1 MTIQHIGDKFIRTGV
16 MTLLGLCSSMGLL
29 SRISV
34 TPASCVMILFLVKQA
49 KGSLLEK
56 TTAEWN
62 KYKQECLKILQEST
76 VDTGI
81 HCNGTFDQFVCWPYS
96 PPGNVS
102 VPCPS
107 YLPWLEN
114 GSVGNVYRVCLDEG
128 TWQTKENSTDIWRDS
143 SECFEKN
150 NFKKNEEEHKL
161 LTTLQLLYTIGYYF
175 SLISLV
181 LALLILSLLRKLH
194 CTRNYIHMN
203 LFASFILRA
212 TAVLIKDTVYYNIY
226 SKRPNDETGWILYLS
241 PEIVIICR
249 TAQFFMHYFVGANYF
264 WLLVEGIYLHTLL
277 ITAVLSERRLL
288 QTYIVIGWVVP
299 ILFVGPWGISRSKL
313 ENTGCWATNEHMG
326 IWWII
331 RGPVLFSIAVNFGI
345 FLKILRMLISKL
357 KAQQMSFH
365 DYKYRLARSTLVLI
379 PLLGIHEFIF
389 TFITDEQVEGLSRHI
404 RVFIQLTMSS
414 FHGFFVAVLYCFAN
428 GEVKAELQKQWSRF
442 LLGDPFGCKPCFL
455 GENIKYL
462 RKCSQKR
469 KNSTSAA
476 NTTLCLEA
484 SEPWGMQLQQVL
496 VQQRTNLSPEPGC
509 ALLSHPWASMSDSS
523 EGEVTTGETTEEV
536 FEESEI

>member
-1 MTIQHIGDKFIRTGV
+1 MGMV
-16 MTLLGLCSSMGLL
+16 TLFALCSSMGLW
-29 SRISV
+29 SRIAPTS
-34 TPASCVMILFLVKQA
+34 ASSLMILFLVKQYFHSQA

-56 TTAEWN
+56 TTTGWN
-62 KYKQECLKILQEST
+62 KYKQECLKMLQESS
-76 VDTGI
+76 VD
-81 HCNGTFDQFVCWPYS
+81 S
-96 PPGNVS
+96 
-102 VPCPS
+102 
-107 YLPWLEN
+107 
-114 GSVGNVYRVCLDEG
+114 GSVGHVYRVCLDEG
-128 TWQTKENSTDIWRDS
+128 IWQTKENSTDIWRDS
-143 SECFEKN
+143 SECSEKN
-150 NFKKNEEEHKL
+150 HFQKNEEEHKL

-212 TAVLIKDTVYYNIY
+212 AAVLIKDSVYYNIY
-226 SKRPNDETGWILYLS
+226 SKRPNDESGWILYLS

-277 ITAVLSERRLL
+277 ITVVLSERRLL

-313 ENTGCWATNEHMG
+313 ENTGCWGTNEHMG

-331 RGPVLFSIAVNFGI
+331 RGPMLFSIAVNFVI

-357 KAQQMSFH
+357 KAQQMTFH

-379 PLLGIHEFIF
+379 PLLGIHEFVF

-404 RVFIQLTMSS
+404 RLFIQLTMSS
-414 FHGFFVAVLYCFAN
+414 FHGFLVAVLYCFAN

-442 LLGDPFGCKPCFL
+442 LLADPLGCKLCFL

-469 KNSTSAA
+469 KKQHLSSGRHHF
-476 NTTLCLEA
+476 CLEV
-484 SEPWGMQLQQVL
+484 SKPWELQLQKVL
-496 VQQRTNLSPEPGC
+496 GRQSPGAKAGP
-509 ALLSHPWASMSDSS
+509 PQMSMSDSS
-523 EGEVTTGETTEEV
+523 EGEVTTAETTEEV

>member
-1 MTIQHIGDKFIRTGV
+1 MV
-16 MTLLGLCSSMGLL
+16 MMTLFGLCSTMGLW
-29 SRISV
+29 SRISAG
-34 TPASCVMILFLVKQA
+34 PASSVMILFLVKQA
-49 KGSLLEK
+49 KASLLEK
-56 TTAEWN
+56 TTTGWN
-62 KYKQECLKILQEST
+62 KYKQECLKMLQEST
-76 VDTGI
+76 VDAGI

-114 GSVGNVYRVCLDEG
+114 GSAGNVYRVCLDEG
-128 TWQTKENSTDIWRDS
+128 IWQTKENSTDIWRDS
-143 SECFEKN
+143 SECSEENHFR
-150 NFKKNEEEHKL
+150 KKVKEHKL

-181 LALLILSLLRKLH
+181 LALLTLSLLRKLH

-203 LFASFILRA
+203 LFVSFILRA
-212 TAVLIKDTVYYNIY
+212 TAVLIKDTVFYNIY
-226 SKRPNDETGWILYLS
+226 SKRPDDETGWILYLS
-241 PEIVIICR
+241 PEILIICR
-249 TAQFFMHYFVGANYF
+249 TAQFFMHYFAGANYF

-313 ENTGCWATNEHMG
+313 ENTGCWGTNEHMG

-331 RGPVLFSIAVNFGI
+331 RGPMLFSITVNFGI

-389 TFITDEQVEGLSRHI
+389 TFITDEQVQGLSRHI
-404 RVFIQLTMSS
+404 RLFIQLTMSS

-442 LLGDPFGCKPCFL
+442 LLADPFGCKLCFL

-462 RKCSQKR
+462 RKCSQKQ
-469 KNSTSAA
+469 KKKHPSSKH
-476 NTTLCLEA
+476 LCLEE
-484 SEPWGMQLQQVL
+484 SEPWGMKLQQVL
-496 VQQRTNLSPEPGC
+496 ANQRTDQCSEPGC
-509 ALLSHPWASMSDSS
+509 RLPSHLRASVSDSS

-536 FEESEI
+536 VFEESEI

>member
-1 MTIQHIGDKFIRTGV
+1 MG
-16 MTLLGLCSSMGLL
+16 MATLFSLCSTMGFW
-29 SRISV
+29 SKISPG
-34 TPASCVMILFLVKQA
+34 PATSVMVLFLVKQA

-56 TTAEWN
+56 TTSRWLS
-62 KYKQECLKILQEST
+62 YKKECLKMLQEAT
-76 VDTGI
+76 VVTGM

-96 PPGNVS
+96 PPGKVS

-114 GSVGNVYRVCLDEG
+114 GSAGNVYRVCLDQG
-128 TWQTKENSTDIWRDS
+128 IWQTRENSTDIWRDS
-143 SECFEKN
+143 SECSERN
-150 NFKKNEEEHKL
+150 HFKQNEEEHTL

-212 TAVLIKDTVYYNIY
+212 TAVLIKDTVFYNTY
-226 SKRPNDETGWILYLS
+226 SKRPNDETGWMSYFSSEIL
-241 PEIVIICR
+241 IICR

-277 ITAVLSERRLL
+277 VTAVLSERRLL

-313 ENTGCWATNEHMG
+313 ENTGCWGTNEHMG

-331 RGPVLFSIAVNFGI
+331 RGPMLFSIAVNFGI
-345 FLKILRMLISKL
+345 FLKILKLLISKL

-379 PLLGIHEFIF
+379 PLLGIHEFVF

-404 RVFIQLTMSS
+404 RLFIQLTMSS
-414 FHGFFVAVLYCFAN
+414 FHGFFVAILYCFAN

-442 LLGDPFGCKPCFL
+442 LLADPFGCKLCFL

-462 RKCSQKR
+462 RKCPQKQ
-469 KNSTSAA
+469 KTQHLGSNI
-476 NTTLCLEA
+476 LCQKVI
-484 SEPWGMQLQQVL
+484 EPWNGHLQQAL
-496 VQQRTNLSPEPGC
+496 VKNRRENCPGLGC
-509 ALLSHPWASMSDSS
+509 ALPSCPRASISDSS
-523 EGEVTTGETTEEV
+523 EEVTTGETTEEV
-536 FEESEI
+536 FEESECS

>member
-1 MTIQHIGDKFIRTGV
+1 MG
-16 MTLLGLCSSMGLL
+16 MATLFSLCSSMWFWSKIPPG
-29 SRISV
+29 
-34 TPASCVMILFLVKQA
+34 PASCVMMLFLVKQA

-56 TTAEWN
+56 TTSRWLN
-62 KYKQECLKILQEST
+62 YKKECLKMLQETS
-76 VDTGI
+76 VVTGI

-114 GSVGNVYRVCLDEG
+114 GSAGNVYRVCLDQG
-128 TWQTKENSTDIWRDS
+128 IWQTRENSTDIWRDS
-143 SECFEKN
+143 SECSEKN
-150 NFKKNEEEHKL
+150 HFKQNVKEHTL

-181 LALLILSLLRKLH
+181 LALFILFLLRKLH

-212 TAVLIKDTVYYNIY
+212 IAVLIKDTVFYNTY
-226 SKRPNDETGWILYLS
+226 SKRPNDETGWMSYFSSEIL
-241 PEIVIICR
+241 IICR

-277 ITAVLSERRLL
+277 VTAVLSERRLL

-299 ILFVGPWGISRSKL
+299 ILFVGPWGLSRSKL
-313 ENTGCWATNEHMG
+313 ENTGCWGTNEHMG

-331 RGPVLFSIAVNFGI
+331 RGPMLFSITVNFGI
-345 FLKILRMLISKL
+345 FLKILKLLISKL

-379 PLLGIHEFIF
+379 PLLGIHEFVF
-389 TFITDEQVEGLSRHI
+389 TFITDEQVEGFPRHI
-404 RVFIQLTMSS
+404 RLFIQLTMSS

-442 LLGDPFGCKPCFL
+442 LLADPFGCKLCFL

-462 RKCSQKR
+462 RKCSQKP
-469 KNSTSAA
+469 KKQHVGSN
-476 NTTLCLEA
+476 TLCQKVI
-484 SEPWGMQLQQVL
+484 EPWNMQLQQVL
-496 VQQRTNLSPEPGC
+496 VKNRTDICPGC
-509 ALLSHPWASMSDSS
+509 ALPSCPRASMSDSS
-523 EGEVTTGETTEEV
+523 EEVTTGETTEEV
-536 FEESEI
+536 FEESECS

>member
-1 MTIQHIGDKFIRTGV
+1 
-16 MTLLGLCSSMGLL
+16 
-29 SRISV
+29 
-34 TPASCVMILFLVKQA
+34 QA

-56 TTAEWN
+56 TTTEWN
-62 KYKQECLKILQEST
+62 KYKQECLKMLQEST

-114 GSVGNVYRVCLDEG
+114 GSVGHVYRVCLDEG
-128 TWQTKENSTDIWRDS
+128 IWQTKENSTDIWRDS
-143 SECFEKN
+143 SECSEKN
-150 NFKKNEEEHKL
+150 HFKKKVKEHKL
-161 LTTLQLLYTIGYYF
+161 LTALQLLYTIGYYF

-181 LALLILSLLRKLH
+181 LALLILSLFRKLH

-249 TAQFFMHYFVGANYF
+249 TTQFFMHYFVGTNYF
-264 WLLVEGIYLHTLL
+264 WLLVEGIYLHSLL
-277 ITAVLSERRLL
+277 ITVVLSEKRLL

-299 ILFVGPWGISRSKL
+299 ILFVGPWGICRSKL
-313 ENTGCWATNEHMG
+313 ENTGCWGTNEHMG

-331 RGPVLFSIAVNFGI
+331 RGPMLFSIAVNFGI
-345 FLKILRMLISKL
+345 FLKILKMLISKL

-379 PLLGIHEFIF
+379 PLLGIHEFVF

-404 RVFIQLTMSS
+404 RLFIQLTMSS
-414 FHGFFVAVLYCFAN
+414 FH
-428 GEVKAELQKQWSRF
+428 
-442 LLGDPFGCKPCFL
+442 
-455 GENIKYL
+455 
-462 RKCSQKR
+462 
-469 KNSTSAA
+469 
-476 NTTLCLEA
+476 
-484 SEPWGMQLQQVL
+484 
-496 VQQRTNLSPEPGC
+496 
-509 ALLSHPWASMSDSS
+509 
-523 EGEVTTGETTEEV
+523 
-536 FEESEI
+536 

>member
-1 MTIQHIGDKFIRTGV
+1 
-16 MTLLGLCSSMGLL
+16 
-29 SRISV
+29 
-34 TPASCVMILFLVKQA
+34 QA

-56 TTAEWN
+56 TTTGWN
-62 KYKQECLKILQEST
+62 KYKQECLKMLQESV
-76 VDTGI
+76 VDSGI

-96 PPGNVS
+96 RPGNVS

-114 GSVGNVYRVCLDEG
+114 GSAGNVHRVCLDGG

-143 SECFEKN
+143 SECSEKN
-150 NFKKNEEEHKL
+150 HFQKNEEDHKL
-161 LTTLQLLYTIGYYF
+161 LTTLQLVYTIGYYF

-181 LALLILSLLRKLH
+181 LALLILSSLRKLH

-212 TAVLIKDTVYYNIY
+212 TAVLIKDSVYYNIY
-226 SKRPNDETGWILYLS
+226 SKRPNDESGWILYLS
-241 PEIVIICR
+241 PEIVILCR

-277 ITAVLSERRLL
+277 ITVVLSERRLL

-299 ILFVGPWGISRSKL
+299 ILFVGPWGIIRSKM
-313 ENTGCWATNEHMG
+313 ENTGCWGTNEHMG

-331 RGPVLFSIAVNFGI
+331 RGPMLFSIAVNFGI

-379 PLLGIHEFIF
+379 PLLGIHEFVF

-404 RVFIQLTMSS
+404 RLFIQLTMSS
-414 FHGFFVAVLYCFAN
+414 FH
-428 GEVKAELQKQWSRF
+428 
-442 LLGDPFGCKPCFL
+442 
-455 GENIKYL
+455 
-462 RKCSQKR
+462 
-469 KNSTSAA
+469 
-476 NTTLCLEA
+476 
-484 SEPWGMQLQQVL
+484 
-496 VQQRTNLSPEPGC
+496 
-509 ALLSHPWASMSDSS
+509 
-523 EGEVTTGETTEEV
+523 
-536 FEESEI
+536 

>member
-1 MTIQHIGDKFIRTGV
+1 MGMV
-16 MTLLGLCSSMGLL
+16 TLFVLCSIMGLW
-29 SRISV
+29 SRISP
-34 TPASCVMILFLVKQA
+34 TPASSVMILFLVKQA

-56 TTAEWN
+56 TTTGWN
-62 KYKQECLKILQEST
+62 KYKQECLNMLQEST

-114 GSVGNVYRVCLDEG
+114 GSVGKVYRVCLDEG
-128 TWQTKENSTDIWRDS
+128 IWQTKENSTDIWRDS
-143 SECFEKN
+143 SECSEKN
-150 NFKKNEEEHKL
+150 HFKKNVKEHKL

-277 ITAVLSERRLL
+277 ITVVLSERRLL

-313 ENTGCWATNEHMG
+313 ENTGCWGTNEHMG

-331 RGPVLFSIAVNFGI
+331 RGPMLFSIAVNFGI
-345 FLKILRMLISKL
+345 FLKILRMLIAKL

-379 PLLGIHEFIF
+379 PLLGIHEFVF

-404 RVFIQLTMSS
+404 RLFIQLTMSS

-442 LLGDPFGCKPCFL
+442 LLADPFGCKLCFL

-469 KNSTSAA
+469 KKQHLGSKHH
-476 NTTLCLEA
+476 LCLEA

-496 VQQRTNLSPEPGC
+496 VKQRTDLSPEPGC
-509 ALLSHPWASMSDSS
+509 ALPSCPRTSMSDSS
-523 EGEVTTGETTEEV
+523 EEVTTGETTEEV

>member
-1 MTIQHIGDKFIRTGV
+1 MSMIVLF
-16 MTLLGLCSSMGLL
+16 GLCSSMGIW
-29 SRISV
+29 SGISPI
-34 TPASCVMILFLVKQA
+34 PASSVIILFLVKQA

-56 TTAEWN
+56 TTTGWN
-62 KYKQECLKILQEST
+62 KYKQECLKMLQESA
-76 VDTGI
+76 VGTGI

-96 PPGNVS
+96 TPGKVS

-114 GSVGNVYRVCLDEG
+114 GSAGNVYRVCLDEG

-143 SECFEKN
+143 SECSEKN
-150 NFKKNEEEHKL
+150 NLQKSEEEHKL

-194 CTRNYIHMN
+194 CTRNYIHIN

-212 TAVLIKDTVYYNIY
+212 TAILIKDNVLHKIY

-241 PEIVIICR
+241 PEILIICR

-299 ILFVGPWGISRSKL
+299 ILFVAPWGISRSKL
-313 ENTGCWATNEHMG
+313 ENTGCWGTNEHMG

-331 RGPVLFSIAVNFGI
+331 RGPMLFSITVNFGI
-345 FLKILRMLISKL
+345 FLKILRMLNSKL

-389 TFITDEQVEGLSRHI
+389 SFITDEQVEGFPRYVRL
-404 RVFIQLTMSS
+404 FIQLTMSS

-428 GEVKAELQKQWSRF
+428 GEVKAELHKQWSRF
-442 LLGDPFGCKPCFL
+442 LLAEPFGRKLCFL
-455 GENIKYL
+455 GRNIKYL
-462 RKCSQKR
+462 RKCSQKE
-469 KNSTSAA
+469 KKQHLSSNH
-476 NTTLCLEA
+476 LCLEV
-484 SEPWGMQLQQVL
+484 SESWGMKLPQVL
-496 VQQRTNLSPEPGC
+496 VKERAVPCMKPGH
-509 ALLSHPWASMSDSS
+509 ALPSHLRASVSDSS

-536 FEESEI
+536 VFEESEI

>member
-1 MTIQHIGDKFIRTGV
+1 MMGGWNYMINFNLPSNPKLLCFCDSIISREGMSVFIS
-16 MTLLGLCSSMGLL
+16 LFIYPPLSSL
-29 SRISV
+29 SSSFLFFDISYNGKN
-34 TPASCVMILFLVKQA
+34 PAIKDHKILTDFPHVQYFHSQA

-56 TTAEWN
+56 TTTEWN
-62 KYKQECLKILQEST
+62 KYKQECLKMLQEST
-76 VDTGI
+76 IDTGI

-114 GSVGNVYRVCLDEG
+114 GSIGHVYRVCLDEG
-128 TWQTKENSTDIWRDS
+128 IWQTKENSTDIWRDS
-143 SECFEKN
+143 SECSEQN
-150 NFKKNEEEHKL
+150 HFKKKEEEHKL

-181 LALLILSLLRKLH
+181 LALILLSLLRKLH

-277 ITAVLSERRLL
+277 ITVVLSERRLL

-313 ENTGCWATNEHMG
+313 ENTGCWGTNEHMG

-331 RGPVLFSIAVNFGI
+331 RGPMLFSITVNFGI

-357 KAQQMSFH
+357 KAQQMNFH

-379 PLLGIHEFIF
+379 PLLGIHEFVF
-389 TFITDEQVEGLSRHI
+389 TFITDEQVEGLPRHI
-404 RVFIQLTMSS
+404 RLFIQLTMSS
-414 FHGFFVAVLYCFAN
+414 FHDNSEIVCLRSHSIL
-428 GEVKAELQKQWSRF
+428 ERF
-442 LLGDPFGCKPCFL
+442 LSVKFNLLG
-455 GENIKYL
+455 
-462 RKCSQKR
+462 
-469 KNSTSAA
+469 KN
-476 NTTLCLEA
+476 E
-484 SEPWGMQLQQVL
+484 
-496 VQQRTNLSPEPGC
+496 
-509 ALLSHPWASMSDSS
+509 
-523 EGEVTTGETTEEV
+523 
-536 FEESEI
+536 